1 MPKLTFILG
10 GARGGKSTYAEQLA
24 KQHPG
29 KVLYIATAQAL
40 DSEMENRI
48 EKHKRQRPDTWQSL
62 EIPLDVGRQVT
73 AHLPEEGLVLL
84 DCLTMLTANVV
95 LESCG
100 DIDNPEEKP
109 ASEAVM
115 KEIDQLLITVKNSAC
130 DWIIVSNEVGMGVVP
145 PYPTGRLY
153 RDLLGW
159 ANRKVAT
166 VADEV
171 FLLVAGMVL
180 PIHELGSPFQPD

>member
-24 KQHPG
+24 KQHLG
-29 KVLYIATAQAL
+29 QVLYIATAQAL
-40 DSEMENRI
+40 DEEMEDRI
-48 EKHKRQRPDTWQSL
+48 EKHKLQRPDTWQSV
-62 EIPLDVGRQVT
+62 EIPLGVGHQ
-73 AHLPEEGLVLL
+73 AADQLPESGLVLL
-84 DCLTMLTANVV
+84 DCLTMLTANAV
-95 LESCG
+95 LNTCG
-100 DIDNPEEKP
+100 DIDEPEEKP
-109 ASEAVM
+109 ASEAVD
-115 KEIDQLLITVKNSAC
+115 KEIDDLLNTVQNSSC

-159 ANRKVAT
+159 ANRKVAA

>member
-1 MPKLTFILG
+1 MNKLTFILG

-24 KQHPG
+24 KKHPG
-29 KVLYIATAQAL
+29 EVLYIATAQAL
-40 DSEMENRI
+40 DAEMEDRI
-48 EKHKRQRPDTWQSL
+48 EKHKLQRPDSWQSV
-62 EIPLDVGRQVT
+62 EISMDIGTQIAGL
-73 AHLPEEGLVLL
+73 LPENGLVLL

-95 LESCG
+95 LDACG
-100 DIDNPEEKP
+100 DIDNPDEKP
-109 ASEAVM
+109 ASEAVD
-115 KEIDQLLITVKNSAC
+115 KEIDGLLDAIQSSSC

-159 ANRKVAT
+159 ANRKVAA
-166 VADEV
+166 VANEV

-180 PIHELGSPFQPD
+180 PMHDLSAPFTEE